1 MSLTS
6 QERRQLVEYG
16 DLFRIRPGDYA
27 GQEEE
32 AFYIF
37 ALLYS
42 LPSVEGADRR
52 RYRDGVLRE
61 TDKLFGQSSR
71 FFTGVT
77 LVIADDIV
85 QPAWIGRL
93 DSNEELIRTFK
104 WLLVGATILSLLG
117 ISPVMGSARR
127 GVEESIRQNSVR
139 AGVQRAKQR
148 LLQGAGSGIIE
159 ALTTKVATRIPVG
172 AALVALGVIGYYAM
186 ERKMNQIREKMTER
200 FEAGLATE
208 AELDQISNANFTD
221 IVTESVGAYWD

>member
-6 QERRQLVEYG
+6 QERRLLVEYG
-16 DLFRIRPGDYA
+16 DLFRIRSGNYA

-37 ALLYS
+37 ALLYA
-42 LPSVEGADRR
+42 LPSVEGAERR

-61 TDKLFGQSSR
+61 TDKLFGQNSR
-71 FFTGVT
+71 FFTGVS

-93 DSNEELIRTFK
+93 ESNEELIRAFK

-139 AGVQRAKQR
+139 AGIQRAKQR

-186 ERKMNQIREKMTER
+186 ERKMNKIREKMTER

-221 IVTESVGAYWD
+221 IITESVGAYWN

>member
-6 QERRQLVEYG
+6 QEKRLLVEYG
-16 DLFRIRPGDYA
+16 DLFRINAGHYA
-27 GQEEE
+27 GQEEQ

-37 ALLYS
+37 ALLYA
-42 LPSVEGADRR
+42 LPSVEGAERR
-52 RYRDGVLRE
+52 RFRDGVLRE
-61 TDKLFGQSSR
+61 TDKLFGQNSR
-71 FFTGVT
+71 FFAGV
-77 LVIADDIV
+77 LLAISDDIA
-85 QPAWIGRL
+85 QPAWICRL
-93 DSNEELIRTFK
+93 ESNKELIKTFK

-117 ISPVMGSARR
+117 ISPAMGSARR

-139 AGVQRAKQR
+139 AGIQRAKQR

-186 ERKMNQIREKMTER
+186 ERKMNHIREKMTER

-221 IVTESVGAYWD
+221 IVTESVGAYWN

>member
-1 MSLTS
+1 M
-6 QERRQLVEYG
+6 
-16 DLFRIRPGDYA
+16 
-27 GQEEE
+27 
-32 AFYIF
+32 
-37 ALLYS
+37 
-42 LPSVEGADRR
+42 
-52 RYRDGVLRE
+52 
-61 TDKLFGQSSR
+61 
-71 FFTGVT
+71 
-77 LVIADDIV
+77 

-221 IVTESVGAYWD
+221 IVTESVGAYGD